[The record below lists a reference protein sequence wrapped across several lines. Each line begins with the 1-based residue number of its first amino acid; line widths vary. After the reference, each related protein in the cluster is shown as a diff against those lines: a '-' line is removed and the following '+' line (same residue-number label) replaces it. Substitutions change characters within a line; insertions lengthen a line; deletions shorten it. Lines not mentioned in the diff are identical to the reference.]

1 MKKPWP
7 TKEAMEQVYALNL
20 WGGSTSDFY
29 SGEGSHLPEII
40 QPYLKAVIFFLS
52 SFEKPITVLDVGCG
66 DFNIGKQ
73 LVKYTKSY
81 IGVDIVPALI
91 LHNTNH
97 FIIENLEFYCLDIVK
112 DALPNAQCLL
122 IRQVLQHL
130 SNAEIIALVAKLEE
144 YKYIILTEHLPNGTF
159 IANVDIIS
167 GQGIRLKK
175 KSGVQ
180 IVAAPFNLKIK
191 EEKKLTSY
199 DLGHGKGIVVTTLYT
214 LF

>member
-40 QPYLKAVIFFLS
+40 QPYLKAVISFLS

-97 FIIENLEFYCLDIVK
+97 FIIENLEFYCL
-112 DALPNAQCLL
+112 
-122 IRQVLQHL
+122 
-130 SNAEIIALVAKLEE
+130 
-144 YKYIILTEHLPNGTF
+144 
-159 IANVDIIS
+159 
-167 GQGIRLKK
+167 
-175 KSGVQ
+175 
-180 IVAAPFNLKIK
+180 
-191 EEKKLTSY
+191 
-199 DLGHGKGIVVTTLYT
+199 
-214 LF
+214 